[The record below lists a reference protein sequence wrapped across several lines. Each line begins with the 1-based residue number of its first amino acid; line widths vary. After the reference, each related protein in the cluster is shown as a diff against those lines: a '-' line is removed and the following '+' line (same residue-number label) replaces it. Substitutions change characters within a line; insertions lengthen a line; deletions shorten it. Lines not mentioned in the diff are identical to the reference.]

1 MEFLGLMEAFG
12 MDVGIGA
19 LEPDFDRVCR
29 VDIDGMRVSFLEM
42 PQSGQLVT
50 WAAVCE
56 PPPEGR
62 EQLYQMLMEAMFM
75 GRETG
80 GGAFSVDAET
90 GSVYLHRFDALQTM
104 DLDSFKAMLEKFANV
119 LENWRRRV
127 ADFRPQTS
135 DGPQGVAFGQ
145 FGMDGF
151 LQV

>member
-56 PPPEGR
+56 PPPDGR

-80 GGAFSVDAET
+80 GGAFSGRMTAPLCVA
-90 GSVYLHRFDALQTM
+90 GGIALQMKAFELQIEGCYKYSLCGMYHTNKYS
-104 DLDSFKAMLEKFANV
+104 DLYWV
-119 LENWRRRV
+119 LAYPRNIMISAGLFVHLW
-127 ADFRPQTS
+127 
-135 DGPQGVAFGQ
+135 
-145 FGMDGF
+145 
-151 LQV
+151 